1 MFLGYIIH
9 SLLTVISFTGLQLRA
24 NETSTDLT
32 TESTIKITPIPEI
45 TVPTDL
51 STEATEL
58 TTEFTEPTFD
68 APEFTAD
75 ATELTTDAAIE
86 VENERASETFT
97 STQVQNRAVLMD
109 DLTTFNDSVY
119 CKWQPNS
126 HSCGKG
132 GTERKYYFDIQLN
145 QCVRFLYAHCNHSYN
160 MFDTKRQCMESC
172 EDEYSHPVTNVT
184 ANVICRYQP
193 DFGNCQFY
201 NPMWYFDI
209 VEMRCKGFSYSGC
222 AGNENRFSTIEE
234 CLTVCGTAVIHD

>member
-97 STQVQNRAVLMD
+97 STQVQNRAVLMGSC
-109 DLTTFNDSVY
+109 LANLSLAILLHTIHTF
-119 CKWQPNS
+119 K
-126 HSCGKG
+126 
-132 GTERKYYFDIQLN
+132 I
-145 QCVRFLYAHCNHSYN
+145 
-160 MFDTKRQCMESC
+160 
-172 EDEYSHPVTNVT
+172 
-184 ANVICRYQP
+184 
-193 DFGNCQFY
+193 
-201 NPMWYFDI
+201 
-209 VEMRCKGFSYSGC
+209 MRMQFSY
-222 AGNENRFSTIEE
+222 
-234 CLTVCGTAVIHD
+234 